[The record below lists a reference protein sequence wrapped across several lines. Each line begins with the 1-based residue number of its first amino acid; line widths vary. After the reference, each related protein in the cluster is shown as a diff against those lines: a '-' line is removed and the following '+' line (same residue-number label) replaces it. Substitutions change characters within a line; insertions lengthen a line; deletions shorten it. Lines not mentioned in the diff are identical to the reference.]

1 MGAQVE
7 LKSPGRSMLV
17 GKMKVSLGDFSRDE
31 QSVMLEPLLLPQ
43 RLKTLRAEHLAQSVW
58 SINGAVDDDVGDMN
72 ALARKLGV
80 QRLAQHTAA
89 PHG

>member
-31 QSVMLEPLLLPQ
+31 
-43 RLKTLRAEHLAQSVW
+43 
-58 SINGAVDDDVGDMN
+58 
-72 ALARKLGV
+72 
-80 QRLAQHTAA
+80 
-89 PHG
+89 